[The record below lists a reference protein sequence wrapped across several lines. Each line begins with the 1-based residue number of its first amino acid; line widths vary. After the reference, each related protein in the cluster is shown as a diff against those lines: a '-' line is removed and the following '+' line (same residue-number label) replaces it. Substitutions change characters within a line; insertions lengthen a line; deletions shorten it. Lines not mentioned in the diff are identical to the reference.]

1 MHTGLVRGLGII
13 SFLPKSQWKNISD
26 SYLFF
31 FLLKYDYSNIFI
43 ISLAALITLLI
54 FILFMKKYLE
64 VKKYKLPFFHIYNIL
79 NSNTINYIIENKIK
93 LKQQYFDNLKLVLKT
108 YDEFKFQR
116 YSKKITHYSKFDN
129 SLVIIIALFLNPLI
143 LVFGILQ
150 INSDYYITHLIVTVY
165 LVLLLAIAS
174 LLNIK
179 INVNKY
185 HIENIHY
192 KEAIDE
198 WEKFNYQLSD
208 NSNFINIYNEKLSKT
223 YNNQKIYF
231 KDSGNRIIKIRL
243 SLQNKNYNNN
253 IFKDQ
258 TQWEYFNKVLPW
270 DLISTK
276 KEAIK
281 HET

>member
-1 MHTGLVRGLGII
+1 
-13 SFLPKSQWKNISD
+13 
-26 SYLFF
+26 
-31 FLLKYDYSNIFI
+31 
-43 ISLAALITLLI
+43 
-54 FILFMKKYLE
+54 MKKYLE

-79 NSNTINYIIENKIK
+79 NGNTINYFIENKIK
-93 LKQQYFDNLKLVLKT
+93 VNQQYFDNLKLVLKT

-129 SLVIIIALFLNPLI
+129 SLVIVIALFLNPLI

-185 HIENIHY
+185 HTENIYY
-192 KEAIDE
+192 KEAIGE

-208 NSNFINIYNEKLSKT
+208 NYNFINIYNEKLSKT

-276 KEAIK
+276 KRGN
-281 HET
+281 

>member
-13 SFLPKSQWKNISD
+13 SFLPKRQWKNISD

-31 FLLKYDYSNIFI
+31 FLLKYDYSNIFL

-79 NSNTINYIIENKIK
+79 NGNTINYFIENKIK
-93 LKQQYFDNLKLVLKT
+93 VNQQYFDNLKLVLKT

-129 SLVIIIALFLNPLI
+129 SLVIVIALFLNPLI

-185 HIENIHY
+185 HTENIYY
-192 KEAIDE
+192 KEAIGE

-208 NSNFINIYNEKLSKT
+208 NYNFINIYNEKLSKT

-276 KEAIK
+276 KRGN
-281 HET
+281 

>member
-13 SFLPKSQWKNISD
+13 SFLPKNQWKNISD

-31 FLLKYDYSNIFI
+31 FLLKYDYSNIFL

-79 NSNTINYIIENKIK
+79 NSNTINYFIENKIK
-93 LKQQYFDNLKLVLKT
+93 LNQQYFDNLKLVLKT

>member
-1 MHTGLVRGLGII
+1 
-13 SFLPKSQWKNISD
+13 
-26 SYLFF
+26 
-31 FLLKYDYSNIFI
+31 
-43 ISLAALITLLI
+43 
-54 FILFMKKYLE
+54 MKKYLE

-79 NSNTINYIIENKIK
+79 NSNTINYFIENKIK